1 MKIKS
6 EYLDDE
12 LDFNVIEKL
21 DPLSGKTM
29 LLITHDS
36 LRDVIYN
43 QLSITKRGGSVNYSY
58 ITSGLDHAVVQCT
71 IDDGNGRIVTEIGEA
86 TADTLDNQIA
96 KSYPVLIASQR
107 AFDRAVI
114 LLLMLAGKNLSSGE
128 LGEYVSTD
136 FESAIF
142 KEEVIAP
149 TEYIPADPPED
160 IMAPDIEEAIVEN
173 ILSAEVPG
181 EVPEDGVWV
190 PQMAPVAVE
199 EVPAEE
205 VVEEVAD
212 ATIAEV
218 IEEPATEEVPV
229 AEEAP
234 AEDTKASRIEE
245 LANTVFGAG
254 KYSGK
259 NDTIAQIYEK
269 DKNFVKKVLA
279 MKNPAES
286 LKERLV
292 LLKEYVDLVG

>member
-1 MKIKS
+1 
-6 EYLDDE
+6 
-12 LDFNVIEKL
+12 
-21 DPLSGKTM
+21 
-29 LLITHDS
+29 
-36 LRDVIYN
+36 
-43 QLSITKRGGSVNYSY
+43 
-58 ITSGLDHAVVQCT
+58 
-71 IDDGNGRIVTEIGEA
+71 
-86 TADTLDNQIA
+86 
-96 KSYPVLIASQR
+96 
-107 AFDRAVI
+107 
-114 LLLMLAGKNLSSGE
+114 LSSGE

-149 TEYIPADPPED
+149 TEYIPAEPPED

-199 EVPAEE
+199 EIPAEE

-229 AEEAP
+229 TEEAP